1 MLTCDFNLLPYIKS
15 KIHKT
20 AVTVGPGEKWISGS
34 ELHGRPW
41 KPYFGL
47 AKDGPEM
54 FTTDTNRDRKLIWHS
69 LCTASTS
76 CPQRITSRIR
86 GKLSLQRFSQFIQQP
101 IQIFITLARLLDLV
115 DRVHDSGVVLTPKL
129 AAYLGQGSL
138 RKMFGQIHGYL
149 PRIHDGARVVLS
161 LDLP

>member
-47 AKDGPEM
+47 AKEGPEM
-54 FTTDTNRDRKLIWHS
+54 FTTDTNRDPKSIWHS

-76 CPQRITSRIR
+76 CPQRITSLIR

-101 IQIFITLARLLDLV
+101 IQIFVALARFFDLV
-115 DRVHDSGVVLTPKL
+115 DRVHDGGVVLAAEL
-129 AAYLGQGSL
+129 AADLGQGSL
-138 RKMFGQIHGYL
+138 RQ
-149 PRIHDGARVVLS
+149 VLG
-161 LDLP
+161 

>member
-47 AKDGPEM
+47 AKEGPEM
-54 FTTDTNRDRKLIWHS
+54 FTTDTNRDPKSIWHS

-76 CPQRITSRIR
+76 HPQRITSRIR

-101 IQIFITLARLLDLV
+101 IQIFIALARLLDFV
-115 DRVHDSGVVLTPKL
+115 DRVHNGGVMLTAEL
-129 AAYLGQGSL
+129 AAYL
-138 RKMFGQIHGYL
+138 R
-149 PRIHDGARVVLS
+149 PRSVR
-161 LDLP
+161 